1 MEIMQPSIANTK
13 DGLEKWNIHL
23 VLLTFRKRLLL
34 RVMPIEREISRS
46 NQLAQTTSKSVK
58 DLLGKGRHNSYHT
71 LVLIG

>member
-46 NQLAQTTSKSVK
+46 NQLAQTTSKICE
-58 DLLGKGRHNSYHT
+58 RF
-71 LVLIG
+71 IGERKT